1 MIKILIANEKIE
13 DDIEL
18 YKYLSNYNGIELV
31 TATNGLSTLEKYYK
45 IRPDI
50 FILNTNLK
58 DINYIDIINKLSCD
72 NNEKIN
78 CNTILISN
86 IPNEHISITNVAKI
100 YKIFTKKPKLQELL
114 DVIMEMSNYSLDNRI
129 DLLFLKTKISLK
141 STPSDRVR
149 DALVKCYYDSNLL
162 LNLNQLFDIVGKD
175 FNTTRDGVRSSFR
188 TALNRLNLYKDKE
201 NPPFAIYKF
210 FDKGEDITPKN
221 FLDIS
226 TYFLKKKNN
235 R

>member
-1 MIKILIANEKIE
+1 
-13 DDIEL
+13 
-18 YKYLSNYNGIELV
+18 
-31 TATNGLSTLEKYYK
+31 
-45 IRPDI
+45 
-50 FILNTNLK
+50 
-58 DINYIDIINKLSCD
+58 
-72 NNEKIN
+72 
-78 CNTILISN
+78 
-86 IPNEHISITNVAKI
+86 
-100 YKIFTKKPKLQELL
+100 
-114 DVIMEMSNYSLDNRI
+114 MEMSNYSLDNRI

-141 STPSDRVR
+141 STPLDRVR